1 MVARRASRATRLNCH
16 LPLGREDIIT
26 SEKPTP
32 SSRQNTLLYLLAG
45 VAILL
50 VGLIVGFLVAR
61 DDAPPTTTL
70 AAVPTTT
77 TQPPT
82 TTTTTTTI
90 PSTTTTTEPSGGLV
104 TVIADADT
112 MIESDS
118 PDTNFG
124 TEPTLEIEQE
134 EVDVRRALV
143 GFEVTGIPEG
153 ATVAAATLQLFQIDS
168 SPEGALV
175 SLVDGDWTETETT
188 WSTAPPVGAPITP
201 LAGGLGGA
209 MVELDVTSAVTGN
222 GRVSFYLSTESDD
235 GLEFES
241 REGVGQSPPTLVITL
256 SDSGE
261 PGSAGGTVLVG
272 AGDIAGCT
280 SDGDEI
286 TAALLDQVVS
296 EADDAVVFTA
306 GDNAYE
312 EGSEQNFAECYDPS
326 WGRHREITRP
336 AVGSREYRTPGAAP
350 YFAYFGEAAGDPA
363 LGYYSYNLGGWHI
376 IVVNSN
382 CTEIGGCEAGS
393 PQEQWVRE
401 DLAAHSTA
409 CTLAYWHQPLFSS
422 RSGGTNPEMLPIFQ
436 ALDDADAD
444 VVISGNDHFYER
456 FLPQEPDG
464 GEDED
469 GIVQFT
475 AGTGGRSLDE
485 FLGPSPNS
493 ATRYN
498 ESFGV
503 LALSLYAGGYDFDF
517 VTPAGTPFTDRGS
530 GTCH

>member
-1 MVARRASRATRLNCH
+1 VVL
-16 LPLGREDIIT
+16 
-26 SEKPTP
+26 
-32 SSRQNTLLYLLAG
+32 
-45 VAILL
+45 LL
-50 VGLIVGFLVAR
+50 VGLIVGYIVAG
-61 DDAPPTTTL
+61 DDPPSTTAL
-70 AAVPTTT
+70 PAVTSSTT

-82 TTTTTTTI
+82 TTSTTLA
-90 PSTTTTTEPSGGLV
+90 STTTVSTVPEPSEEQI
-104 TVIADADT
+104 TVITDADT

-124 TEPTLEIEQE
+124 SEPTLEIEQE
-134 EVDVRRALV
+134 ETDIRRVLV

-153 ATVAAATLQLFQIDS
+153 ATVATATLQLFQIDAS
-168 SPEGALV
+168 AEGALV
-175 SLVDGDWTETETT
+175 SLVDGDWNETETT

-201 LAGGLGGA
+201 LAGGEGGTV
-209 MVELDVTSAVTGN
+209 VELDVTSAVAGN
-222 GRVSFYLSTESDD
+222 GRVSFYLTTESDD

-241 REGVGQSPPTLVITL
+241 REGVAQMPPTLLITL
-256 SDSGE
+256 SEPGE
-261 PGSAGGTVLVG
+261 PGSAGGAVLVG
-272 AGDIAGCT
+272 AGDIASCD

-286 TAALLDQVVS
+286 TASLLDEVVA
-296 EADDAVVFTA
+296 EADEAVVFTA

-312 EGSEQNFAECYDPS
+312 DGSEASFTNCYEPS

-336 AVGSREYRTPGAAP
+336 AVGSREYRTPGAAA

-376 IVVNSN
+376 VVVNSN
-382 CTEIGGCEAGS
+382 CAEIGGCEAGS

-409 CTLAYWHQPLFSS
+409 CTLAYWHTPLFSS
-422 RSGGTNPEMLPIFQ
+422 RSGGTNPEMLPIVQ
-436 ALDDADAD
+436 ALDDAEAE
-444 VVISGNDHFYER
+444 VIINGNDHFYER
-456 FLPQEPDG
+456 FLPQDPEG
-464 GEDED
+464 GEDDD

-475 AGTGGRSLDE
+475 IGTGGRSLDE

-503 LALSLYAGGYDFDF
+503 LALSLYPGGYDYEF
-517 VTPAGTPFTDRGS
+517 VTPEGTPFTDAGS
-530 GTCH
+530 GVCH